1 MTTPILEVATSEV
14 ARFADGSLIELRPI
28 GISDGRLISNFVA
41 QLSPETSYRR
51 FLSAGRGVRNQWVA
65 KLINADQCDF
75 LVYGA
80 VAINEFGAT
89 LVAVAESIRDPRD
102 EKRAE
107 FALAAI
113 DPWQNL
119 GIGTLLTR
127 HLARVARSSGVAFW
141 ETYGMA
147 DHPQMAKVM
156 EHVGTRIS
164 LDIDH
169 GLSHAVYDLVGQ
181 RPSSQV
187 SPTRS

>member
-1 MTTPILEVATSEV
+1 VTALGAQVATTEV
-14 ARFADGSLIELRPI
+14 VRFADGSIIELRPI
-28 GISDGRLISNFVA
+28 GISDRRLISNFVA
-41 QLSPETSYRR
+41 QLSPETTYRR
-51 FLSAGRGVRNQWVA
+51 FLSVGRGVRNQWVA

-80 VAINEFGAT
+80 VASNEFGST
-89 LVAVAESIRDPRD
+89 LVAVAESIRHPGAH
-102 EKRAE
+102 ERAE

-127 HLARVARSSGVAFW
+127 HVARVARSSGIAQW

-147 DHPQMAKVM
+147 DHPQMGKVM

-164 LDIDH
+164 FEIDH
-169 GLSHAVYDLVGQ
+169 GLSHALYDLVDQ
-181 RPSSQV
+181 SRSSHV
-187 SPTRS
+187 SPARS